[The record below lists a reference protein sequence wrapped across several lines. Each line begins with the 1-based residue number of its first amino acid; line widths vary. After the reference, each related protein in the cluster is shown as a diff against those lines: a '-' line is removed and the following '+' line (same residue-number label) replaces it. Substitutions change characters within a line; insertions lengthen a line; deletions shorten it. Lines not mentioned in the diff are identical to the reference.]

1 MQLSNFR
8 IATKLV
14 VGFVLV
20 AVFGAALGILG
31 IVNTGKLSDA
41 AYQLYERETMGL
53 SEIKEANIDL
63 LYIGRDL
70 RNALLSSTPEGR
82 EKSMRSLDA
91 NLNKI
96 KGSLDSARN
105 RFRSPAGKADFAKLD
120 EAWAEYEKIAHGLRE
135 KVQGAP
141 LSNDNAATTYLFQ
154 EFAPRVNKVDDL
166 MTVLSKRKEDNAK
179 RLSEESLKA
188 YTSTRNL
195 SAALV
200 LVSLVTGVGLGLL
213 ISRNVTGSVNLA
225 VDNAKR
231 MAQGDLTQPIHAKG
245 KDETAL
251 LLSELE
257 HMRSKLRDTVQSV
270 RSNAESV
277 ATASAE
283 IAMGNADLSQ
293 RTEEQAS
300 ALEQTAATMD
310 EVGSTVRNNA
320 DNAQQANQLAMSAS
334 QVALQGG
341 QVVAEV
347 VDTMRGIN
355 DSSKKIADIIT
366 VIDGIAFQ
374 TNILALNAAVEAA
387 RAGEQ
392 GRGFAVVAG
401 EVRLLAQ
408 RSAEAAKEIKSLINA
423 SVERVEQG
431 TALVDR
437 AGSTMDE
444 VVSSIRR
451 VTDIVGEISTASREQ
466 STGVAQVGEAVNQMD
481 KATQQNAALV
491 EQSAAAA
498 ESLKQQ
504 AAQLV
509 EAVAAFKLSQTDSRA
524 AAPAAAA
531 SPARHSA
538 PSPVRAPSAASTP
551 PKVLASQ
558 TISKVAHATK
568 TSHAGKAAA
577 ASAPAPTA
585 HDSDEWETF

>member
-1 MQLSNFR
+1 MRLSQFQITTQLITAF
-8 IATKLV
+8 IV
-14 VGFVLV
+14 VTVI
-20 AVFGAALGILG
+20 GAGLDVIGIYNLNQLRQNAERMYQYETLG
-31 IVNTGKLSDA
+31 IVRIKSAHIHLLGVGRHVRNAMLVQDA
-41 AYQLYERETMGL
+41 SQRQAQLAKIEGL
-53 SEIKEANIDL
+53 VVEIKRDVESAENLYTSSQGRTQVQQLKTALSTYLPTLSKLQKSISEAAGHSQTSSEV
-63 LYIGRDL
+63 LYKEFEPQVSRVY
-70 RNALLSSTPEGR
+70 AA
-82 EKSMRSLDA
+82 LDA
-91 NLNKI
+91 L
-96 KGSLDSARN
+96 
-105 RFRSPAGKADFAKLD
+105 
-120 EAWAEYEKIAHGLRE
+120 AE
-135 KVQGAP
+135 
-141 LSNDNAATTYLFQ
+141 
-154 EFAPRVNKVDDL
+154 
-166 MTVLSKRKEDNAK
+166 RKENNAQALAEK
-179 RLSEESLKA
+179 GASA
-188 YTSTRNL
+188 YAQMRNL
-195 SAALV
+195 TAFLV
-200 LVSLVTGVGLGLL
+200 LAGVAIGVGLGML
-213 ISRNVTGSVNLA
+213 ISRSVTASIKTA
-225 VDNAKR
+225 VEAASR
-231 MAQGDLTQPIHAKG
+231 IARGDLTQPIHAKG
-245 KDETAL
+245 KDETAQL
-251 LLSELE
+251 LQELE

-283 IAMGNADLSQ
+283 IATGNADLSQ

-300 ALEQTAATMD
+300 ALEQTAATMN
-310 EVGSTVRNNA
+310 EVESAVRNNA

-509 EAVAAFKLSQTDSRA
+509 EAVAAFKLSQTDSRTA
-524 AAPAAAA
+524 PAAPPVAHKPVQAVPRPASAALKATASPAPKPAPAAKKLSVSAKSAAQPPTAAPA
-531 SPARHSA
+531 
-538 PSPVRAPSAASTP
+538 PSPHS
-551 PKVLASQ
+551 
-558 TISKVAHATK
+558 
-568 TSHAGKAAA
+568 
-577 ASAPAPTA
+577 
-585 HDSDEWETF
+585 SDEWETF